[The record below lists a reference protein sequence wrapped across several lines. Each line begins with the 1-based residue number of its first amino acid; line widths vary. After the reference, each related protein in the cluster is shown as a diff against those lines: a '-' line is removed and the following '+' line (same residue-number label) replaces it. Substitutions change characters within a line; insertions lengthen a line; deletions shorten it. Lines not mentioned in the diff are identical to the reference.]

1 MEAER
6 VRPGFTITT
15 RNHPT
20 GFFRPDLG
28 AEAGRLIDASFAQNT
43 LDTYRTGLQWFENF
57 RAQHRLPL
65 LWPHPVP
72 HVMLFI
78 AFLSLNNK
86 SSKTAACY
94 ITAIN
99 FRCKF
104 YQNVDIS
111 QNFIAKKM
119 LQGMK
124 RSKRSKDVKALL
136 HGKACIAILV
146 SCNVLY
152 HDPCQFTH

>member
-1 MEAER
+1 
-6 VRPGFTITT
+6 
-15 RNHPT
+15 
-20 GFFRPDLG
+20 
-28 AEAGRLIDASFAQNT
+28 
-43 LDTYRTGLQWFENF
+43 
-57 RAQHRLPL
+57 
-65 LWPHPVP
+65 
-72 HVMLFI
+72 MLFI